1 MLLFFTGETAFRT
14 FGLLIKKHSISKM
27 KKHIVIAASS
37 LVLALAACE
46 ERGEQFQVKGE
57 IAEAVDK
64 VLYFESAALD
74 GIHVLDSVKLDK
86 QGAFA
91 FQHKR
96 PDGPDFYRLRIG
108 GQVIN
113 LGIDSTEVVTVKGT
127 LPSLATGYT
136 VSGSVESEKIKEL
149 SAKQV
154 ALQEQIRQLAAR
166 QLPIGDYRDSVDRM
180 VNTYKQ
186 QICRDYIYEN
196 PRSGY
201 AYYALFQRINGGLLF
216 NPESSREDVRAFG
229 AVATSWDMYYPHSLR
244 TVNLHNIAVRGMKNT
259 RKPVSTPIPEEL
271 VREVTLLD
279 LELPDLRGN
288 IRRLTDLKG
297 KVVLLDFTVY
307 KNQESPARNIA
318 MRELYNKYAAQG
330 LEVYQVSY
338 DTDEHFWKTSA
349 DNLPWICVR
358 DAEGASALTYRVS
371 NLPTYFLI
379 DRGNG
384 LYKRNSDIQDA
395 AQLEAEIV
403 KLLKQN

>member
-1 MLLFFTGETAFRT
+1 
-14 FGLLIKKHSISKM
+14 
-27 KKHIVIAASS
+27 
-37 LVLALAACE
+37 
-46 ERGEQFQVKGE
+46 
-57 IAEAVDK
+57 
-64 VLYFESAALD
+64 
-74 GIHVLDSVKLDK
+74 
-86 QGAFA
+86 
-91 FQHKR
+91 
-96 PDGPDFYRLRIG
+96 
-108 GQVIN
+108 
-113 LGIDSTEVVTVKGT
+113 
-127 LPSLATGYT
+127 
-136 VSGSVESEKIKEL
+136 
-149 SAKQV
+149 
-154 ALQEQIRQLAAR
+154 
-166 QLPIGDYRDSVDRM
+166 
-180 VNTYKQ
+180 
-186 QICRDYIYEN
+186 
-196 PRSGY
+196 
-201 AYYALFQRINGGLLF
+201 
-216 NPESSREDVRAFG
+216 
-229 AVATSWDMYYPHSLR
+229 
-244 TVNLHNIAVRGMKNT
+244 MKNT

-307 KNQESPARNIA
+307 KTQESPARNIA

>member
-1 MLLFFTGETAFRT
+1 
-14 FGLLIKKHSISKM
+14 M
-27 KKHIVIAASS
+27 KKHVIIAASS

-46 ERGEQFQVKGE
+46 KGGEQFQVKGE
-57 IAEAVDK
+57 IAEAADK

-91 FQHKR
+91 FKHKR

-149 SAKQV
+149 SAKQM

-166 QLPIGDYRDSVDRM
+166 QLPIGDFRDSVDRM
-180 VNTYKQ
+180 VSTYKQ

-216 NPESSREDVRAFG
+216 NSESSREDVRAFG

-244 TVNLHNIAVRGMKNT
+244 TVNLHNIAMRGMKST
-259 RKPVSTPIPEEL
+259 RKPISTPIPEEL
-271 VREVTLLD
+271 VQEVTLLD
-279 LELPDLRGN
+279 LALPDLRGTT
-288 IRRLTDLKG
+288 RRLTDLKG

-307 KNQESPARNIA
+307 QNQASPARNIA
-318 MRELYNKYAAQG
+318 LRELYDKYASQG
-330 LEVYQVSY
+330 LEVYQVSF
-338 DTDEHFWKTSA
+338 DADEHFWKTSA

-358 DAEGASALTYRVS
+358 DANGTSAQTYRVTG
-371 NLPTYFLI
+371 LPTYFLI
-379 DRGNG
+379 DRDNA
-384 LYKRNSDIQDA
+384 LYKRNSDIKDA
-395 AQLEAEIV
+395 DQLEAEIE
-403 KLLKQN
+403 KLLKKN

>member
-1 MLLFFTGETAFRT
+1 
-14 FGLLIKKHSISKM
+14 M
-27 KKHIVIAASS
+27 KKHVIIAATS

-46 ERGEQFQVKGE
+46 KGGEQFQVKGE
-57 IAEAVDK
+57 IAEAADK

-86 QGAFA
+86 RGAFA
-91 FQHKR
+91 FKHKR

-113 LGIDSTEVVTVKGT
+113 LGIDSTEVVTVKGA

-149 SAKQV
+149 SAKQM
-154 ALQEQIRQLAAR
+154 ALQEQIRQLAAQIRQLVAR
-166 QLPIGDYRDSVDRM
+166 QLPIGDFRDSVDR
-180 VNTYKQ
+180 VVSEYKQ
-186 QICRDYIYEN
+186 QICRDYIYSN
-196 PRSGY
+196 PRSAA
-201 AYYALFQRINGGLLF
+201 AYYALFQRINGGQLF

-244 TVNLHNIAVRGMKNT
+244 TVNLHNIAMRGMKST

-271 VREVTLLD
+271 VQEVTLLD
-279 LELPDLRGN
+279 LALPDLRGN
-288 IRRLTDLKG
+288 TRRLTDLKG

-307 KNQESPARNIA
+307 QNQASPARNIA
-318 MRELYNKYAAQG
+318 LRELYGKYAAQG
-330 LEVYQVSY
+330 LEIYQVSF
-338 DTDEHFWKTSA
+338 DGDEHFWKTSA

-358 DAEGASALTYRVS
+358 DAEGSSAMTYRVTG
-371 NLPTYFLI
+371 LPTYFLI

-384 LYKRNSDIQDA
+384 LYKRNSDIKDA
-395 AQLEAEIV
+395 DQLEAEIE
-403 KLLKQN
+403 KLLKKN